1 MIKREERDQ
10 IESAP
15 MSHTSISCGSSE
27 AKISPEGAYV
37 ARLSLDG
44 EEVVKPSSDGS
55 QTHGGIAVLIPYAGR
70 IRNGRYTFEGRGFSL
85 PVKADGH
92 AIHGFAKDSPWKLVT
107 EKTGSVTLGSRL
119 RSAEY
124 PGVLD
129 AWIRYSVRPESF
141 STECSVTNV
150 GSRSCPFVAGFHPYF
165 LARSWRIVTTGRTY
179 RYTLADTY
187 FPTGE
192 RRTFSFA
199 EVGPG
204 TSLDD
209 CFRVAGAVRLEA
221 EGRTLVLTRR
231 RMPYIIVYNGKHAE
245 GTSVA
250 IEPYTGLEDA
260 FNNGIGL
267 VVLRPGESFSFGYK
281 VGLSHP

>member
-1 MIKREERDQ
+1 
-10 IESAP
+10 
-15 MSHTSISCGSSE
+15 MSHTSIRCGSSE
-27 AKISPEGAYV
+27 AKISLEGAYV

-44 EEVVKPSSDGS
+44 EEVVKPSNDGS

-70 IRNGRYTFEGRGFSL
+70 IRNGRYTFEGRSFRL

-92 AIHGFAKDSPWKLVT
+92 AIHGFAKDSLWKLAR

-129 AWIRYSVRPESF
+129 ARIRYSVRPESF

-165 LARSWRIVTTGRTY
+165 LARSWRVLTTGRTY

-192 RRTFSFA
+192 RRPFSFA
-199 EVGPG
+199 EAGPG

-221 EGRTLVLTRR
+221 EGRTLVITRR

-245 GTSVA
+245 GMSVA
-250 IEPYTGLEDA
+250 IEPYSGLEDA
-260 FNNGIGL
+260 YNNGIGL
-267 VVLRPGESFSFGYK
+267 VVLRPGESFSCGYK
-281 VGLSHP
+281 VSLSRS